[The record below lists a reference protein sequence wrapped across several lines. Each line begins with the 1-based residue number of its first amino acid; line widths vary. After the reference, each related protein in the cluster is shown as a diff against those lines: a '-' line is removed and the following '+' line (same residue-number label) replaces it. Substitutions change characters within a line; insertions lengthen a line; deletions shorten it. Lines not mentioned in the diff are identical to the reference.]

1 MRAALAI
8 NIMNEIDEFDILISE
23 KIKKA
28 IPQVL
33 QWATVT
39 SVDWQE
45 KTCEA
50 TDLDTKLPFL
60 NIALGIGGMYIKPKV
75 GSLILVGMV
84 ENNEGQPFLLN
95 AQEVEAYELKADNFT
110 IHNET
115 IDFKT
120 LLNDLL
126 TELKNAII
134 QTPSGPG
141 NFAPNNV
148 VKFEEINN
156 KINQLWH

>member
-1 MRAALAI
+1 
-8 NIMNEIDEFDILISE
+8 MNEIDEFDILLSE
-23 KIKKA
+23 RIKKA

-84 ENNEGQPFLLN
+84 ENNESQPFLLN
-95 AQEVEAYELKADNFT
+95 AQEVDAYELKANNFKL
-110 IHNET
+110 HNET
-115 IDFKT
+115 VDFKT
-120 LLNDLL
+120 LLNDFFM
-126 TELKNAII
+126 ELKNAVV
-134 QTPSGPG
+134 QTPAGPG
-141 NFAPNNV
+141 NFAPNNTA
-148 VKFEEINN
+148 KFEEINN
-156 KINQLWH
+156 KINALWH

>member
-1 MRAALAI
+1 
-8 NIMNEIDEFDILISE
+8 MNEIDEFDILLSE

-84 ENNEGQPFLLN
+84 ENNESQPFLLN
-95 AQEVEAYELKADNFT
+95 AQEVEAYELKADKFT
-110 IHNET
+110 LHNET

-120 LLNDLL
+120 LLNELL
-126 TELKNAII
+126 NELRTSII
-134 QTPSGPG
+134 QTPAGAG

-148 VKFEEINN
+148 AKFEEINN
-156 KINQLWH
+156 KINQLWV

>member
-1 MRAALAI
+1 
-8 NIMNEIDEFDILISE
+8 MNEIDEFDILLSE

-45 KTCEA
+45 KICEA

-60 NIALGIGGMYIKPKV
+60 NIALGIGGMYIKPKI

-84 ENNEGQPFLLN
+84 ENNESQPFLLN
-95 AQEVEAYELKADNFT
+95 AQEVEIYELKADNFT

-115 IDFKT
+115 VNFKT

-126 TELKNAII
+126 KELKSAII
-134 QTPSGPG
+134 QTPAGPG
-141 NFAPNNV
+141 NFAPQNV
-148 VKFEEINN
+148 AKFDEINQ
-156 KINQLWH
+156 KINHLWH

>member
-1 MRAALAI
+1 
-8 NIMNEIDEFDILISE
+8 MNEIDEFDILLSE

-39 SVDWQE
+39 SVDWQG

-75 GSLILVGMV
+75 GSLILMGMV
-84 ENNEGQPFLLN
+84 ENNESQPFLLN
-95 AQEVEAYELKADNFT
+95 AQEVEAYELKADKFT
-110 IHNET
+110 LHSEDV
-115 IDFKT
+115 DFKT
-120 LLNDLL
+120 LLNELL

-141 NFAPNNV
+141 NFAPQNV
-148 VKFEEINN
+148 AKFEEINN
-156 KINQLWH
+156 KINQLWA

>member
-8 NIMNEIDEFDILISE
+8 NIMNEIDEFDKLLSE
-23 KIKKA
+23 RIKKA

-39 SVDWQE
+39 SIDWGE

-60 NIALGIGGMYIKPKV
+60 GVALGIGAMYVRPKV

-84 ENNEGQPFLLN
+84 ENNEGQPFLLS
-95 AQEVEAYELKADNFT
+95 AQEIEAYELKGGT
-110 IHNET
+110 LKLHNEKV
-115 IDFKT
+115 DFKT
-120 LLNDLL
+120 LLNELL
-126 TELKNAII
+126 NELKSAII
-134 QTPSGPG
+134 QTPAGPG
-141 NFAPNNV
+141 NLAPQNV
-148 VKFEEINN
+148 AKIEEINN

>member
-1 MRAALAI
+1 
-8 NIMNEIDEFDILISE
+8 MNEIDEFDILLSE

-39 SVDWQE
+39 SVDWQG

-60 NIALGIGGMYIKPKV
+60 NIALGIGGMYIKPRV
-75 GSLILVGMV
+75 GSLILIGMV
-84 ENNEGQPFLLN
+84 ENNESQPFLLN
-95 AQEVEAYELKADNFT
+95 AQEVDIYELKADKFT
-110 IHNET
+110 LQNEMV
-115 IDFKT
+115 DFKT

-134 QTPSGPG
+134 QTPAGPG
-141 NFAPNNV
+141 NFAPQNV
-148 VKFEEINN
+148 AKFEEINN
-156 KINQLWH
+156 KIKQLWH

>member
-1 MRAALAI
+1 
-8 NIMNEIDEFDILISE
+8 MNEIDEFDILLSK

-84 ENNEGQPFLLN
+84 ENNESQPFLLN

-126 TELKNAII
+126 IELKSAII
-134 QTPSGPG
+134 QTPAGPG
-141 NFAPNNV
+141 NFAPQNIA
-148 VKFEEINN
+148 KFDEINQ

>member
-1 MRAALAI
+1 
-8 NIMNEIDEFDILISE
+8 MNEIDEFDILLSE

-39 SVDWQE
+39 SVDWE
-45 KTCEA
+45 DKTCEA

-84 ENNEGQPFLLN
+84 ENNESQPFLLN
-95 AQEVEAYELKADNFT
+95 AQDIVTYELKADSFKLN
-110 IHNET
+110 NET
-115 IDFKT
+115 VDLKT

-126 TELKNAII
+126 NDLKSAII
-134 QTPSGPG
+134 QTPAGPG
-141 NFAPNNV
+141 NFAPQNIA
-148 VKFEEINN
+148 KFEEINN

>member
-1 MRAALAI
+1 MRAAQAI
-8 NIMNEIDEFDILISE
+8 NIMNEIDEFDILLSE

-84 ENNEGQPFLLN
+84 ENNESQPFLLN
-95 AQEVEAYELKADNFT
+95 AQEVDAYELKANNFKL
-110 IHNET
+110 HNET
-115 IDFKT
+115 VDFKT
-120 LLNDLL
+120 LLNDLFM
-126 TELKNAII
+126 ELKNAVV
-134 QTPSGPG
+134 QTPAGPG
-141 NFAPNNV
+141 NFAPNNTA
-148 VKFEEINN
+148 KFEEINN
-156 KINQLWH
+156 KINALWH

>member
-1 MRAALAI
+1 
-8 NIMNEIDEFDILISE
+8 MNEIDEFDILLSE

-84 ENNEGQPFLLN
+84 ENNESQPFLLN
-95 AQEVEAYELKADNFT
+95 AQEVEAYELKAVKFT
-110 IHNET
+110 LHNET

-126 TELKNAII
+126 TELKSAII
-134 QTPSGPG
+134 QTPAGPG

-148 VKFEEINN
+148 VKFEEINQ

>member
-1 MRAALAI
+1 MRVALAI
-8 NIMNEIDEFDILISE
+8 NIMNEIDEFDILLSE

-39 SVDWQE
+39 SVNWQE

-148 VKFEEINN
+148 VKFEDINN

>member
-1 MRAALAI
+1 
-8 NIMNEIDEFDILISE
+8 MNEIDEFDILISE

-84 ENNEGQPFLLN
+84 ENNESQPFLLN
-95 AQEVEAYELKADNFT
+95 AQEVEAYELKADKFT
-110 IHNET
+110 LHSEAV
-115 IDFKT
+115 DFKT
-120 LLNDLL
+120 LLNELL
-126 TELKNAII
+126 NELKNAII
-134 QTPSGPG
+134 QTPAGAG
-141 NFAPNNV
+141 NFAPQNV
-148 VKFEEINN
+148 AKFEEINN
-156 KINQLWH
+156 KINQLWV

>member
-1 MRAALAI
+1 
-8 NIMNEIDEFDILISE
+8 MNEIDEFDILLSE

-39 SVDWQE
+39 SVDWQG

-84 ENNEGQPFLLN
+84 ENNESQPFLLN

-110 IHNET
+110 IYNET

-126 TELKNAII
+126 NDLKSAII
-134 QTPSGPG
+134 QTPAGPG
-141 NFAPNNV
+141 NFAPQNV
-148 VKFEEINN
+148 AKFDEINQ

>member
-1 MRAALAI
+1 
-8 NIMNEIDEFDILISE
+8 MNEIDEFDILLSE

-50 TDLDTKLPFL
+50 NDLDTKLPFL

-84 ENNEGQPFLLN
+84 ENNESQPFLLN
-95 AQEVEAYELKADNFT
+95 AQEVEAYELKADTFKL
-110 IHNET
+110 HNKHA
-115 IDFKT
+115 DFKT

-134 QTPSGPG
+134 QTPAGPG

-148 VKFEEINN
+148 AKFEEVNN
-156 KINQLWH
+156 KINALWH

>member
-1 MRAALAI
+1 
-8 NIMNEIDEFDILISE
+8 MNEIDEFDILLSE

-39 SVDWQE
+39 SVDWPE

-84 ENNEGQPFLLN
+84 ENNESQPFLLN
-95 AQEVEAYELKADNFT
+95 AQEVEAYELKADKFAL
-110 IHNET
+110 HNET

-126 TELKNAII
+126 IELKSAII

-141 NFAPNNV
+141 NFAPQNV
-148 VKFEEINN
+148 AKFEEINN

>member
-1 MRAALAI
+1 
-8 NIMNEIDEFDILISE
+8 MNEIDEFDILLSE

-45 KTCEA
+45 KICEA

-84 ENNEGQPFLLN
+84 ENNESQPFLLN

-126 TELKNAII
+126 NNLKSAII
-134 QTPSGPG
+134 QTPAGPG
-141 NFAPNNV
+141 NFAPQNV
-148 VKFEEINN
+148 AKFDEINQ
-156 KINQLWH
+156 KINHLWH

>member
-1 MRAALAI
+1 
-8 NIMNEIDEFDILISE
+8 MNEIDEFDILLSE

-60 NIALGIGGMYIKPKV
+60 NIALGIGGMYIKPKI
-75 GSLILVGMV
+75 GSIILVGMV
-84 ENNEGQPFLLN
+84 ENNESQPFLLN

-126 TELKNAII
+126 IELKGAII
-134 QTPSGPG
+134 QTPAGPG
-141 NFAPNNV
+141 NFAPQNV
-148 VKFEEINN
+148 AKFDEINQ

>member
-1 MRAALAI
+1 
-8 NIMNEIDEFDILISE
+8 MNEIDEFDILLSE

-39 SVDWQE
+39 SVDWKE

-84 ENNEGQPFLLN
+84 ENNESQPFLLN
-95 AQEVEAYELKADNFT
+95 AQEVEIYELRADNFT

-115 IDFKT
+115 ADFKT
-120 LLNDLL
+120 LLNDLI
-126 TELKNAII
+126 TELKSAII
-134 QTPSGPG
+134 QTPAGPG
-141 NFAPNNV
+141 NFAPQNV
-148 VKFEEINN
+148 AKFEEINQ